1 MNHVPTTPK
10 AGILAESSAQ
20 RWLLAHDIADPKRL
34 RKVWRVMR
42 KVGVPLQY
50 SLYLLR
56 GNRLAIDK
64 VLDQLRDLIDN
75 KSDDLRVYPLG
86 ENTRL
91 WGLGTQ
97 FSDGG
102 NTLTD
107 ELIDRLRR
115 QVSEPEGLPT
125 SDSEQLGLVD
135 AEETGK
141 PSAKGMNCNEI

>member
-1 MNHVPTTPK
+1 MNHVPTPPN

-56 GNRLAIDK
+56 GNRRAIDK
-64 VLDQLRDLIDN
+64 TLDQLRDLIDN